1 MNKFV
6 ASTALAA
13 LALTIGITSSN
24 AAVINRRGGDQS
36 TESPAD
42 CKGDMGMLFHVHPKT
57 ISAMKNQA
65 VYLSPICENQS
76 LLTSG
81 DVGTLFQDGNVTGLR
96 PTIGKN
102 RLLASA
108 LYSKNYSQDDVV
120 GIRVNRSTN
129 EVILYVH
136 KHSR

>member
-24 AAVINRRGGDQS
+24 AAVVNRRGGQS
-36 TESPAD
+36 LESASD
-42 CKGDMGMLFHVHPKT
+42 CKGDMGMLFRVHPKT

-76 LLTSG
+76 LLASG
-81 DVGTLFQDGNVTGLR
+81 DAGSLFQGGNVTGLR
-96 PTIGKN
+96 PIIGKN

-108 LYSKNYSQDDVV
+108 LYSRNYSQEDVV
-120 GIRVNRSTN
+120 GIRINRNTN

-136 KHSR
+136 KQGR